1 MAPLICGLC
10 RAVCFLCLF
19 LAAGVLFTGVTLRDL
34 DETGSRLVPD
44 DRTPRDCLAVVAALL
59 AGAALAWGVARAGE
73 VRRWGN
79 GWRGLASGLAMQELL
94 FVGTAGI
101 LVGVIIAVG
110 ALQAEQPVAVE

>member
-1 MAPLICGLC
+1 
-10 RAVCFLCLF
+10 
-19 LAAGVLFTGVTLRDL
+19 
-34 DETGSRLVPD
+34 
-44 DRTPRDCLAVVAALL
+44 
-59 AGAALAWGVARAGE
+59 GVARAGE

-110 ALQAEQPVAVE
+110 ALQAEQPVAVEYRWVGVGGVATAVISLALAGVCYRARKTASG